1 MAEDPNKK
9 VYPASKVY
17 ALKKVLIGLGWD
29 MAHRSFLDKLRGI
42 LSVASYKST
51 LDADLSL
58 ILCGRSGKVLS
69 LKMDDTCVYYG
80 QTDMF
85 SSVHH
90 DGDNIAGV
98 NHPSHESITV
108 DFEALPNSV
117 RRLIVVVT
125 IKNALSTKQDF
136 GRAGNAYVTLID
148 LETKSEFGNLELA
161 RDFAGKNGVV
171 AFEFTSVFGG
181 WNVKRVGVG
190 YDDIGGVEDMVV
202 KFR

>member
-1 MAEDPNKK
+1 MAEDRNKK
-9 VYPASKVY
+9 NYPVSQVYP
-17 ALKKVLIGLGWD
+17 LKKVLIGLGWD
-29 MAHRSFLDKLRGI
+29 MAHRSFLNKLCGV
-42 LSVASYKST
+42 LSVASYTST

-69 LKMDDTCVYYG
+69 LKTEDTCVYYG
-80 QTDMF
+80 QTDLF

-90 DGDNIAGV
+90 DGDNKAGV
-98 NHPSHESITV
+98 NRPSHESITV
-108 DFEALPNSV
+108 DFEALPDHV

-125 IKNALSTKQDF
+125 IKNALSTKHDF

-148 LETKSEFGNLELA
+148 LENKSEFGNLELA

-171 AFEFTSVFGG
+171 AFEFTSVYGG

-190 YDDIGGVEDMVV
+190 YDDIGGVEDMVA